1 MKAKNTSIQCAIDY
15 ICSHSGFIA
24 LDDKD
29 FELNCPN
36 PTICIDKKGETLNE
50 VLEAVT
56 TEWKMLP
63 LPKPSSTILFIEGRI
78 ITMADI
84 GYIKNSFNGFDFF
97 KLGIN
102 CEEPDG
108 AKVRVILIG

>member
-1 MKAKNTSIQCAIDY
+1 MKAKNTHIQSAIDY
-15 ICSHSGFIA
+15 ICSNSGFIA
-24 LDDKD
+24 LDEKD
-29 FELNCPN
+29 FELTCLN
-36 PTICIDKKGETLNE
+36 PAVRIDKKGETLNE

-56 TEWKMLP
+56 TAWKMLP
-63 LPKPSSTILFIEGRI
+63 LPKPSRTILFIESRSL
-78 ITMADI
+78 TMADI

-108 AKVRVILIG
+108 AKVRIILIG

>member
-1 MKAKNTSIQCAIDY
+1 MKAKNTNIQSTIAY

-24 LDDKD
+24 LDEKD
-29 FELNCPN
+29 FEFTCPN

-56 TEWKMLP
+56 IAWKMLP
-63 LPKPSSTILFIEGRI
+63 LPKPSRTILFIESRI
-78 ITMADI
+78 LTMADI
-84 GYIKNSFNGFDFF
+84 GYIKNSFDGFDFF
-97 KLGIN
+97 KFGIN

-108 AKVRVILIG
+108 AKVRIILIG

>member
-1 MKAKNTSIQCAIDY
+1 MKAKNTNIQSAIDY
-15 ICSHSGFIA
+15 ICSNSGFIV
-24 LDDKD
+24 LDEKD
-29 FELNCPN
+29 FEIACPN
-36 PTICIDKKGETLNE
+36 PAICIDKKGETLNE

-56 TEWKMLP
+56 TEWKMLS
-63 LPKPSSTILFIEGRI
+63 LPKPSSAVLFIESRI

-97 KLGIN
+97 KFGIN
-102 CEEPDG
+102 CEEPEG

>member
-1 MKAKNTSIQCAIDY
+1 MKAKNTNIQSTIAY

-24 LDDKD
+24 LDEKD
-29 FELNCPN
+29 FELTCPN

-50 VLEAVT
+50 VLKAVT
-56 TEWKMLP
+56 MEWKMLS
-63 LPKPSSTILFIEGRI
+63 LPKPSSTVLFIESRSL
-78 ITMADI
+78 TMADM

-108 AKVRVILIG
+108 AKVRIILIG

>member
-1 MKAKNTSIQCAIDY
+1 MEAKNTNIQSTIDY
-15 ICSHSGFIA
+15 ICSHSGLIT
-24 LDDKD
+24 LDEHD
-29 FELNCPN
+29 FELTCPN
-36 PTICIDKKGETLNE
+36 PTICIDEKGETLNE
-50 VLEAVT
+50 VLEAVA

-63 LPKPSSTILFIEGRI
+63 LPKPSSTVLFIESRSL
-78 ITMADI
+78 TMADI

-108 AKVRVILIG
+108 AKVRIILIG

>member
-1 MKAKNTSIQCAIDY
+1 MKAKNTSIQSAIDY

-24 LDDKD
+24 LDEHA
-29 FELNCPN
+29 FELTCPN

-56 TEWKMLP
+56 TEWKMLS
-63 LPKPSSTILFIEGRI
+63 LPKPSSIVLFIESRSL
-78 ITMADI
+78 TMADI
-84 GYIKNSFNGFDFF
+84 GYIKNSFDGFHFF
-97 KLGIN
+97 KFGIN
-102 CEEPDG
+102 CEEPEG

>member
-1 MKAKNTSIQCAIDY
+1 MKAKNTGIQSAIDY
-15 ICSHSGFIA
+15 ICSHSGFIG
-24 LDDKD
+24 LDEND
-29 FELNCPN
+29 FEFTCPN

-56 TEWKMLP
+56 KEWKMLP
-63 LPKPSSTILFIEGRI
+63 LPKPSSTVLFIESRSL
-78 ITMADI
+78 TMADI
-84 GYIKNSFNGFDFF
+84 GYIKNSFNVFDFF

-108 AKVRVILIG
+108 AKVRIILIG

>member
-1 MKAKNTSIQCAIDY
+1 MKAKNTGIQSAIDY

-29 FELNCPN
+29 FELTCPN

-63 LPKPSSTILFIEGRI
+63 KPSRTVLFIESRSL
-78 ITMADI
+78 TMADI
-84 GYIKNSFNGFDFF
+84 GYIKNSFVGFDFF
-97 KLGIN
+97 KFGIN

-108 AKVRVILIG
+108 AKVRIILIG

>member
-1 MKAKNTSIQCAIDY
+1 MKAKNTSIQSAIDY

-24 LDDKD
+24 LDEKD
-29 FELNCPN
+29 FEFTCPN

-56 TEWKMLP
+56 TEWKMLS
-63 LPKPSSTILFIEGRI
+63 LPKPSSIVLFIESRSL
-78 ITMADI
+78 TMADI
-84 GYIKNSFNGFDFF
+84 GHIKNSFNGFDFF

-108 AKVRVILIG
+108 SKVRIILIG